1 MNVNCHSKLPYLNV
15 GDFNILLDTGSTINL
30 INKNF
35 VYENKSKFMIC
46 KEEFEF
52 YTATGVTRGNEY
64 VILIIENEK
73 IKCHLCNFH
82 YKFNV
87 LLGYEA
93 LKQLKTSWNID
104 QDLIR
109 MGKKFFKLQY
119 LQPSNIEM
127 NKKENYNVGVKRI

>member
-1 MNVNCHSKLPYLNV
+1 VNYNSKLPYLNV
-15 GDFNILLDTGSTINL
+15 GDFDILLDTGSTINL
-30 INKNF
+30 ISKNF
-35 VYENKSKFMIC
+35 VYKNKSRFKIF
-46 KEEFEF
+46 KEDFEF

-73 IKCHLCNFH
+73 VKCHLCNFH

-93 LKQLKTSWNID
+93 LKQLKISWVID

-109 MGKKFFKLQY
+109 MGKKYFKLQY
-119 LQPSNIEM
+119 L
-127 NKKENYNVGVKRI
+127 